1 MTLVAFEAIAVA
13 TVMPAVGVDLDGLA
27 IYSFAF
33 GAYVCAS
40 LIGMV
45 ASGTWADRR
54 GPRLPFTLGA
64 LVFGAGALLAGFAPS
79 MPVLIMARGIQGL
92 GGGALIVALYV
103 LIARAYDE
111 SIRPKAFSIL
121 SAAWVVPALAGPLVA
136 GWVTETFTWR
146 WAFWAVPLVMLWPL
160 IALRRILIEH
170 DGSLRD
176 EADDAERARGARRV
190 PAAILAG
197 LGLAL
202 IQIGLVRPGGL
213 ALPLAI
219 AIGVLGAVLLL
230 PPARFLLPP
239 GALRLAR
246 GLPTTV
252 LMRGFLAGCFF
263 SAEAFLPLA
272 LVEQRGV
279 SVTWAGLT
287 LAVASIG
294 WVAGS
299 AWQSRLPGSADRARA
314 VRWGSTLVAIG
325 LVTLPLCLVPSI
337 PVWVCAGSWV
347 IGALGMGLC
356 FPSINVQTL
365 RLSPPAEQGVNS
377 SALQISDAVLS
388 AIGLGIAGAI
398 HAAAVA
404 GGGAQDST
412 YTAIWLLAA
421 VGAGAAALIAQ
432 RMTPIGHTAWRN
444 PRQAH

>member
-13 TVMPAVGVDLDGLA
+13 TVMPVVGVELDGLA

-33 GAYVCAS
+33 GSYVAAS

-45 ASGTWADRR
+45 AAGTWADRA
-54 GPRLPFTLGA
+54 GPRMPFILGA
-64 LVFGAGALLAGFAPS
+64 VIFGGGALLAGFAPT
-79 MPVLIMARGIQGL
+79 MPVLIVARGVQGL

-111 SIRPKAFSIL
+111 SIRPKAFSVL
-121 SAAWVVPALAGPLVA
+121 SAAWVVPALAGPVVA
-136 GWVTETFTWR
+136 GWVTQTITWR
-146 WAFWAVPLVMLWPL
+146 WAFWAVPVVMLWPL
-160 IALRRILIEH
+160 VALHRTLIDH
-170 DGSLRD
+170 DGSRRQP
-176 EADDAERARGARRV
+176 ESGNPRAPRSRRV
-190 PAAILAG
+190 PSAILAG
-197 LGLAL
+197 VGLAV
-202 IQIGLVRPGGL
+202 IQVALVRPGGL
-213 ALPLAI
+213 PGPVAV
-219 AIGVLGAVLLL
+219 AIGVLGVIVLL
-230 PPARFLLPP
+230 PAASILLPS

-294 WVAGS
+294 WVVGS
-299 AWQSRLPGSADRARA
+299 AWQSRLPGNADRARP
-314 VRWGSTLVAIG
+314 VQWGTALVALG
-325 LVTLPLCLVPSI
+325 LATLPLCLVPSI
-337 PVWVCAGSWV
+337 PVWVCAGSWIV
-347 IGALGMGLC
+347 GALGMGLC

-365 RLSPPAEQGVNS
+365 RLSPQAEQGVNS

-404 GGGAQDST
+404 SGGAQSST
-412 YTAIWLLAA
+412 YATIWLLAA
-421 VGAGAAALIAQ
+421 AGAAGAALIAR
-432 RMTPIGHTAWRN
+432 RMTPRVLV
-444 PRQAH
+444 